1 MAIQRT
7 LDVLVGD
14 LAVGHLRFTQDG
26 RREHAAFEY
35 DKEWLLNEQRYPID
49 PTLPVVA
56 GPQFPPHAASATGS
70 RFHGAI
76 ADTEPD
82 GWARRVILRHHAK
95 RRQEAKARGEHIEP
109 LLTAL
114 DFLLAVDD
122 YARVG
127 ALRFRDELGVCQ
139 RAHETGSRTTPPIL
153 ELGALFRATRAVEQN
168 TESMSDLEYLRG
180 RGTSLGGM
188 RPKCTIV
195 DEAWGLCL
203 GKFPSIADERA
214 YTKAEVLALH
224 LARLANIHVAD
235 ARLEDSDGVPV
246 AVIRRFDRVRDAR
259 TGDVQRLL
267 FVSSATLMAHPAGD
281 SEEHSYT
288 EIADVIR
295 QKSADATAD
304 LEELWRRIAFSIL
317 INNVDDHLHNHGFLH
332 VEADL
337 WRLSPAFDINPF
349 PDRARELKTWISE
362 DAGPQASIQALMDTA
377 RYFGLSMSRA
387 IAIVGEVERGVSSW
401 RTVATALG
409 FTKDEV
415 ESFADAFEHDERA
428 VARRIVESGKFAT
441 SLPSPHIRSSNEKL
455 VRDIG

>member
-14 LAVGHLRFTQDG
+14 ALVGHLRFTHDG

-35 DKEWLLNEQRYPID
+35 ARAWLAHADRYSID
-49 PTLPVVA
+49 PTLPLVSGA
-56 GPQFPPHAASATGS
+56 QFPPRAAEATAS
-70 RFHGAI
+70 LFNGAI

-95 RRQEAKARGEHIEP
+95 RRQEAKARGEDIDP

-127 ALRFRDELGVCQ
+127 ALRFRDEYGVCQ
-139 RAHETGSRTTPPIL
+139 RAHAAGSRTTPLIL
-153 ELGALFRATRAVEQN
+153 ELAELFRATRAVEQN
-168 TESMSDLEYLRG
+168 AESMADLEYLRG

-195 DEAWGLCL
+195 DARWGLCL
-203 GKFPSIADERA
+203 GKFPSVADERA
-214 YTKAEVLALH
+214 YTKAEVLALN
-224 LARLANIHVAD
+224 LARRANIHVAS

-246 AVIRRFDRVRDAR
+246 AVIRRFDRVQDSQ
-259 TGDVQRLL
+259 TGAVQRLL
-267 FVSSATLMAHPAGD
+267 FVSAATLMALPAGD
-281 SEEHSYT
+281 GDEHSYT

-349 PDRARELKTWISE
+349 PDRARDLTTWISE
-362 DAGPQASIQALMDTA
+362 DVGPNASIQALVDTA
-377 RYFGLSMSRA
+377 RYFGLAKNRA
-387 IAIVGEVERGVSSW
+387 ADVLGEVERAVATW
-401 RTVATALG
+401 RTVAATLG
-409 FTKDEV
+409 FTKDEA
-415 ESFADAFEHDERA
+415 ESLADAFEHGERA
-428 VARRIVESGKFAT
+428 AAKRLMS
-441 SLPSPHIRSSNEKL
+441 
-455 VRDIG
+455 